1 MNEAAE
7 IKWDTRADYVNNIL
21 DLRPGNMTVIIGTV
35 YKEQKVKPE
44 VFTDIAGV
52 IKSVPLLDLSFG
64 VNAVSGQTD
73 LAGKYVSEDD

>member
-35 YKEQKVKPE
+35 YKEQKAKPE

-64 VNAVSGQTD
+64 VNGVSGQTD